1 MSNER
6 DPFLWAAIWSVI
18 PDPVRAAIVGA
29 LVALIRV
36 MYDDSEP
43 SIVRRL
49 LECTLCG
56 AIALCVA
63 SGAQALG
70 LQGDYSTFAGGA
82 IGLIGAD
89 TVRGWAKRVAEARVK
104 DMEEQ

>member
-1 MSNER
+1 MWESM
-6 DPFLWAAIWSVI
+6 
-18 PDPVRAAIVGA
+18 PDPVRAAIVGT
-29 LVALIRV
+29 LVALLRV
-36 MYDDSEP
+36 MYDDKEP

-89 TVRGWAKRVAEARVK
+89 TVRAWARRLAERRVK
-104 DMEEQ
+104 DMEGQ